1 MCAFSEK
8 RALTEYSPLSLLLF
22 GTKSW
27 RVLKIL
33 SQRTKKSLLRI
44 CTLQPP
50 SLYPGS
56 FIQLVGFMQ
65 LF

>member
-1 MCAFSEK
+1 LSVA
-8 RALTEYSPLSLLLF
+8 LSLLLF

-33 SQRTKKSLLRI
+33 SQRTEKSLLRI

-50 SLYPGS
+50 SLYLGS
-56 FIQLVGFMQ
+56 FLVRTWIEGPSIVYSGS
-65 LF
+65 